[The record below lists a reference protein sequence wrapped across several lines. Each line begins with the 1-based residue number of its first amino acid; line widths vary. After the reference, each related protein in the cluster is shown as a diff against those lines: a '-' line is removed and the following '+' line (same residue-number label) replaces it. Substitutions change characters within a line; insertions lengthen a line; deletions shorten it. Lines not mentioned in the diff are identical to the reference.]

1 MGDGSAP
8 ARGVSGC
15 RVRAHAPG
23 RVNLIGDHTD
33 YTGGLAL
40 PMAIDLG
47 TDVVLER
54 DEELGRVELTS
65 VERDG
70 RAVVDLAEPL
80 TDRLA
85 DDVDET
91 PRWARYVGGVIA
103 MTAPTTGGVG
113 TVSSSLPIGA
123 GLASSAALEVAVA
136 LAVGFQGTAVELA
149 RACQQAEQLAA
160 GVPCGVMDQLTSVC
174 GRQGHALLLDCA
186 SLAVTP
192 VALPEDVEVVA
203 LHSGRARGLAGSAYA
218 TRRGECEAAAAVI
231 GPLRAATPADAESI
245 RDPVLRRRA
254 RHVVT
259 ENARVREVARAMVA
273 GDLGSAGA
281 AMTASHRSLADD
293 FEVSTPALDALVDEL
308 MSTPGVYGARM
319 TGAGFGGC
327 VVALAEPGAV
337 VPAGRRGWVLRAS
350 AGASVETLG

>member
-1 MGDGSAP
+1 
-8 ARGVSGC
+8 
-15 RVRAHAPG
+15 VRAHAPG

-33 YTGGLAL
+33 YAGGLAL

-54 DEELGRVELTS
+54 DGALRQVELAS
-65 VERDG
+65 QDQPG
-70 RAVVDLAEPL
+70 HAVIDLAEPL
-80 TDRLA
+80 AGAGA
-85 DDVDET
+85 DGAGDA
-91 PRWARYVGGVIA
+91 PHWARYVGGVIA

-113 TVSSSLPIGA
+113 TVSSTLPIGA

-136 LAVGFQGTAVELA
+136 LAVGFDGTAVELA

-174 GRQGHALLLDCA
+174 GRRGHALLLDCA
-186 SLAVTP
+186 SLAVSP
-192 VALPEDVEVVA
+192 VALPEEAEVVA

-218 TRRGECEAAAAVI
+218 VRRRECEAAAAAI
-231 GPLRAATPADAESI
+231 GPLRTATPADAQSI

-259 ENARVREVARAMVA
+259 ENARVREAAQAIAA

-281 AMTASHRSLADD
+281 AMAASHRSLAED
-293 FEVSTPALDALVDEL
+293 FEVSMPALDALVDEL
-308 MSTPGVYGARM
+308 MATPGVFGARM

-337 VPAGRRGWVLRAS
+337 VPDARRRGWVLRAS
-350 AGASVETLG
+350 AGASVETLESR